1 MYVIIHTKESIMTV
15 RKNFL
20 LDEETAEHLK
30 KIASKENTTQ
40 TQVIKNMIEEKY
52 SEISVE
58 EKLEA
63 LASIVGTSNGLYFGK
78 SIQSIKADM
87 DV

>member
-1 MYVIIHTKESIMTV
+1 MTV

-20 LDEETAEHLK
+20 LDEEIAEHLEELAK
-30 KIASKENTTQ
+30 RANTTQ
-40 TQVIKNMIEEKY
+40 TQVIKNIIEEKY
-52 SEISVE
+52 EEISVK
-58 EKLEA
+58 EKLEIFHS
-63 LASIVGTSNGLYFGK
+63 LVGSSSGIYSGK

>member
-1 MYVIIHTKESIMTV
+1 MTV

-20 LDEETAEHLK
+20 LDEEIAEHLK
-30 KIASKENTTQ
+30 KLAKNSNMTQ
-40 TQVIKNMIEEKY
+40 TQVIRNLIEEKY
-52 SEISVE
+52 QEIAVQ

-63 LASIVGTSNGLYFGK
+63 LYRISGSSSGMFVGK

>member
-1 MYVIIHTKESIMTV
+1 MHKEFIVTI

-20 LDEETAEHLK
+20 LDEEIAEHLK
-30 KIASKENTTQ
+30 KLAENNNMTQ
-40 TQVIKNMIEEKY
+40 TQIIKNLIEEKY
-52 SEISVE
+52 QEIAVQ

-63 LASIVGTSNGLYFGK
+63 LTRFVGSGTGLFEGK
-78 SIQSIKADM
+78 TIQSIKAEM